1 LSSIGDLF
9 TNAKDIMAWL
19 TKISR
24 IVAEQNVPMSWITP
38 LGLPVVQPYR
48 KKYLHHVNSSQYMK
62 LALDQDQSPIQVAR
76 QSSAFP
82 PNFVHSLD
90 STHMLMTALECE
102 DAALEFTAVHDS
114 YWTHAATV
122 DDMSMILRNK
132 FVALHE
138 SPVLENLYKSVQMR
152 FPQIKVPQVP
162 KRGNLDL
169 GLVRTS
175 PYFFN

>member
-1 LSSIGDLF
+1 
-9 TNAKDIMAWL
+9 MAWM
-19 TKISR
+19 TRIAR

-48 KKYLHHVNSSQYMK
+48 RKYIHQVQSSTQYMK
-62 LALDQDQSPIQVAR
+62 LALEQDQSPIQVSR

-102 DAALEFTAVHDS
+102 DSGIEFAAVHDS

-138 SPVLENLYKSVQMR
+138 SPVLENLCRSVQMR
-152 FPQIKVPQVP
+152 FPHVKVPLVP
-162 KRGNLDL
+162 TRGNLDL
-169 GLVRTS
+169 ALVRTS